1 MFIAFTSLILI
12 KHQSQL
18 QQKKFSF
25 YFSHSLENKCLN
37 ISCELSADEIL
48 RLIFSKNWKK
58 KIDLECHLLR
68 IVLSIKGFC
77 FQMAVTNCKYLGFSI
92 TEFMY
97 LPQVFPQTGLS
108 KSYRPRSD
116 ATMWHPIKV
125 YTVCHSFRNFLNTR
139 VVGKIKTQGIQNF
152 RVNVLPHLTLKMP
165 RKPASENVVCSCR
178 LLTILANFS
187 TYFLHTGKQYGP
199 RSDCS

>member
-1 MFIAFTSLILI
+1 MKYRDLFSL
-12 KHQSQL
+12 KT
-18 QQKKFSF
+18 
-25 YFSHSLENKCLN
+25 E
-37 ISCELSADEIL
+37 
-48 RLIFSKNWKK
+48 K

-77 FQMAVTNCKYLGFSI
+77 FQMAVTNCKYLGFSV

-116 ATMWHPIKV
+116 ATMWHPIRV

-139 VVGKIKTQGIQNF
+139 VVGKIKTQGIQKF

-165 RKPASENVVCSCR
+165 RKPASENVVFMSSAA
-178 LLTILANFS
+178 ILANFS
-187 TYFLHTGKQYGP
+187 TYVLHTGKQYGP